1 MINLNTYAIIDLPL
15 PVLIAFVVIF
25 TALSIISGFWYWRQW
40 YKTRHNAKNDNFA
53 VKQKVT
59 IWVAFQ
65 KNKYLILFLL
75 CFFCLIGS
83 ILVLVKQ
90 LVGFPLF

>member
-15 PVLIAFVVIF
+15 PVLIVFVVIF
-25 TALSIISGFWYWRQW
+25 VEDNYIKHAIMLKIIILQLNRRQQFGLLF
-40 YKTRHNAKNDNFA
+40 K
-53 VKQKVT
+53 
-59 IWVAFQ
+59 